1 MIFNIELI
9 KDGMEWKMEKV
20 RGKNSISPA
29 FETFYFS
36 ITHEHISIILYSVR
50 EVSLTKM

>member
-1 MIFNIELI
+1 
-9 KDGMEWKMEKV
+9 MEKV

-29 FETFYFS
+29 FETLRFTMPRY
-36 ITHEHISIILYSVR
+36 THEHISIILYSVR